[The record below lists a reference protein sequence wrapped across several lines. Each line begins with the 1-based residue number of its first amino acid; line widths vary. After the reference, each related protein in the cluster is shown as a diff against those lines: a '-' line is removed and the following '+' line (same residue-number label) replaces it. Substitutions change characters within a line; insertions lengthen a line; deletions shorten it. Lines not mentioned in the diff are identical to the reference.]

1 MGAVSGNLREY
12 ATLRALGVSH
22 AALRRVVLEQALW
35 VGCGGLVLAAG
46 IGAVLLAIAAAAAVP
61 VAIDLPGAVVVGAL
75 VLLVALGSGLAAM
88 RTLRRADPIELL
100 R

>member
-1 MGAVSGNLREY
+1 
-12 ATLRALGVSH
+12 
-22 AALRRVVLEQALW
+22 
-35 VGCGGLVLAAG
+35 
-46 IGAVLLAIAAAAAVP
+46 VLLAIAAAAAVP